1 MGAAA
6 SGAAATQSTCD
17 IATPFTTAGRTTARC
32 CGSQLTMTGV
42 PAWLICGCCARA
54 LVACGVVLHA
64 NVTASA
70 ANPNVAPAAGFHRF
84 VNPMALMSSP
94 FARTVLGASRTACHD
109 LLQGGC
115 QASRAPISSIFGQN
129 SLTLARSQVWCC
141 PQNGSTGGLNVRHVL
156 RATVLRCNVQIRA

>member
-1 MGAAA
+1 
-6 SGAAATQSTCD
+6 
-17 IATPFTTAGRTTARC
+17 
-32 CGSQLTMTGV
+32 
-42 PAWLICGCCARA
+42 
-54 LVACGVVLHA
+54 VLHA
-64 NVTASA
+64 NVNASA
-70 ANPNVAPAAGFHRF
+70 ANPNVAPAACFHRF

-94 FARTVLGASRTACHD
+94 FARTVLGASRAACHD

-156 RATVLRCNVQIRA
+156 RATVLRCNVQIRATSDVPVPRARRAAPRARHGARAPGTLHGARRTSDVARARRTQHVARCARST